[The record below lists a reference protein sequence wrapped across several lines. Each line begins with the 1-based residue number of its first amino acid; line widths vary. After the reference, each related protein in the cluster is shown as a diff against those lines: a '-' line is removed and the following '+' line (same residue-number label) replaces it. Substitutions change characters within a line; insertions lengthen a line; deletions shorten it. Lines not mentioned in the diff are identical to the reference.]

1 MASMEIY
8 TALSYDEKPY
18 QYYKRWQLIQML
30 ILWGNHIDMHP
41 VCLYVSYINEQ
52 NVVI

>member
-18 QYYKRWQLIQML
+18 QYYKRWQLIQNADIMRQPY
-30 ILWGNHIDMHP
+30 WYAS
-41 VCLYVSYINEQ
+41 CLYVSFINEQ

>member
-18 QYYKRWQLIQML
+18 QYYKRWQLIQNDTFL
-30 ILWGNHIDMHP
+30 
-41 VCLYVSYINEQ
+41 VQERS
-52 NVVI
+52 